1 MVARPEKEAAVA
13 DIKEKL
19 ERSKAVVLTD
29 YRGLNVHDIM
39 ELRRKL
45 REAGIEYKVVKN
57 TLAQLAAEKAAMS
70 DINTYLTGPT
80 AMAFGFGDPV
90 APAKI
95 ISEFAREHKE
105 LEIKGGMLEG
115 KVIGAAEVKALA
127 SLPSRE
133 VMLARVASAMQ
144 APIAGIVG
152 ALSGCIRNLVYALDA
167 VRKQKEGAAA

>member
-1 MVARPEKEAAVA
+1 MARPKKEAAVA
-13 DIKEKL
+13 DIKERL
-19 ERSKAVVLTD
+19 ERSKAIVLTD

-39 ELRRKL
+39 ELRRRLK
-45 REAGIEYKVVKN
+45 EAGVDYKVVKN
-57 TLAQLAAEKAAMS
+57 TLAQLAAEKAAIS
-70 DINTYLTGPT
+70 DVNVYLSGPT

-105 LEIKGGMLEG
+105 LEIKGGILEG
-115 KVIGAAEVKALA
+115 RVIGADDVKALA
-127 SLPSRE
+127 LLPSRE

-144 APIAGIVG
+144 APIAGVVG
-152 ALSGCIRNLVYALDA
+152 ALSGCMRKLVYALDA